1 MQGAAIAYHNTQK
14 IFGFEYIKL
23 EEMEKRI
30 FGCGEFSNVV
40 FETALSLMEEI
51 LDHLL
56 ADRVGTLKEGEA
68 PKTYRIGLYASEEK
82 GLVVMFEKFD
92 NDDLYLERFR
102 NEYNPDE
109 LKDIIDTYLTHQVI
123 PNVTQYNVSIS
134 SYLNGVHMES
144 TPILYEPGDFFEVKY
159 NIERVGAV
167 DFNTYMRFLHEA
179 YKSPV
184 LNINNDF
191 SGGWLF
197 NV

>member
-1 MQGAAIAYHNTQK
+1 
-14 IFGFEYIKL
+14 
-23 EEMEKRI
+23 MEKRI
-30 FGCGEFSNVV
+30 FGCEEFSNVV

-56 ADRVGTLKEGEA
+56 VDRVGTLKQGEA
-68 PKTYRIGLYASEEK
+68 LKTYRIGLYASEEK

-102 NEYNPDE
+102 NEYNPEE
-109 LKDIIDTYLTHQVI
+109 LKDIIDTYLTHQVV
-123 PNVTQYNVSIS
+123 PKVTQYNVKIS

-159 NIERVGAV
+159 NIDRVGAV

-179 YKSPV
+179 YKSPM
-184 LNINNDF
+184 LNINNEF

-197 NV
+197 NVWVAS